1 LKKLFTNRL
10 FLLSVLILILIFRY
24 EIVFNSFL
32 LLIFFIKLLFTDYL
46 VASGQFSLNL
56 IDYFLSALLII
67 IVPLF
72 IIIKRSSFQFLNTGI
87 SFTSFTIILLLIVYV
102 FAPLITSSNPEFQ
115 KNINVTKLLPPF
127 SSVSEIRSV
136 KNSDESDT
144 YFLLKQKVIKN
155 SFDDN
160 VLFADSIKT
169 DSLFTYFQKG
179 QPYIFPLS
187 RAFHPEGKY
196 DISRKHFLL
205 GTDEFG
211 RDIFSRLVYGARIS
225 ITVGVFSV
233 MITFLLGSLLGFLAG
248 FYGGFIDS
256 SLNRISE
263 MLLSFPMI
271 FLIILIIAL
280 FGNSIISVIIVLG
293 FSGWMSLFKI
303 VRGEIIILKKKDYFL
318 TAKLLGVS
326 NFNLIFSEMLPVIS
340 ASVIVN
346 LIFQF
351 GNVILAESA
360 LSYLGLGTGG
370 AYPSWGGMI
379 ESGQSYITHAWWMIL
394 FPGLALFFTLFMT
407 NSLGNRIKIIFNPGL
422 KK

>member
-1 LKKLFTNRL
+1 
-10 FLLSVLILILIFRY
+10 LSVLILI
-24 EIVFNSFL
+24 IVFRWKVVFNTLAL
-32 LLIFFIKLLFTDYL
+32 LFCLIKLLFTDYS
-46 VASGQFSLNL
+46 VASGQFSFNL
-56 IDYFLSALLII
+56 FDYFLSALLII
-67 IVPLF
+67 IIPTV
-72 IIIKRSSFQFLNTGI
+72 IYIKRNAFHFLNTRI
-87 SFTSFTIILLLIVYV
+87 SFTSFTIFLLLIVYI
-102 FAPLITSSNPEFQ
+102 FAPLIASSHPEFQ
-115 KNINVTKLLPPF
+115 KNISVTKLLPPL
-127 SSVSEIRSV
+127 SSVNEIYSLTN
-136 KNSDESDT
+136 KDESGA

-155 SFDDN
+155 SYDDRI
-160 VLFADSIKT
+160 LFADSIRT
-169 DSLFTYFQKG
+169 DSLLIYYQKG
-179 QPYIFPLS
+179 ESHSLALS
-187 RAFHPEGKY
+187 HAFHPEGEFE
-196 DISRKHFLL
+196 ISRKHFLL

-211 RDIFSRLVYGARIS
+211 RDIFSRLIYGARIS
-225 ITVGVFSV
+225 LTIGILSV
-233 MITFLLGSLLGFLAG
+233 LVTFILGSLLGFFAG
-248 FYGGFIDS
+248 FTGGFIDS
-256 SLNRISE
+256 LLNRISE
-263 MLLSFPMI
+263 MFLSFPMI

-303 VRGEIIILKKKDYFL
+303 VRGEIITLKEKDYFL

-326 NFNLIFSEMLPVIS
+326 NFNLVFSEMLPVIS

-370 AYPSWGGMI
+370 IYPSWGGMI

>member
-1 LKKLFTNRL
+1 LKKLITNRI
-10 FLLSVLILILIFRY
+10 FLLSILILILVFRW
-24 EIVFNSFL
+24 EVVFDSFL
-32 LLIFFIKLLFTDYL
+32 LFFFFIKLFFTDYS
-46 VASGQFSLNL
+46 VAIGQISFNL
-56 IDYFLSALLII
+56 FDYFLSALLIFLI
-67 IVPLF
+67 PLV
-72 IIIKRSSFQFLNTGI
+72 IIIKRNSFSILNVGI
-87 SFTSFTIILLLIVYV
+87 SFTSFTIILLLICYI

-115 KNINVTKLLPPF
+115 KNINVTKLLPPL
-127 SSVSEIRSV
+127 SSVNEIYSIM
-136 KNSDESDT
+136 NQGESGA
-144 YFLLKQKVIKN
+144 YFILKQKIIKN
-155 SFDDN
+155 SFNDR

-169 DSLFTYFQKG
+169 DSLLTYYQKG
-179 QPYIFPLS
+179 QPHFLSLS
-187 RAFHPEGKY
+187 RTFYPEGEFK
-196 DISRKHFLL
+196 ISRKHFFL

-225 ITVGVFSV
+225 ITIGILSV
-233 MITFLLGSLLGFLAG
+233 LITFLLGSLLGFFAG
-248 FYGGFIDS
+248 FTGGILDS
-256 SLNRISE
+256 FLNRISE
-263 MLLSFPMI
+263 MLLSFPII
-271 FLIILIIAL
+271 FLIILIISL
-280 FGNSIISVIIVLG
+280 FGNSIVSIIIVLG

-303 VRGEIIILKKKDYFL
+303 VRGEIISLKEKDYFL
-318 TAKLLGVS
+318 TARLLGVS
-326 NFNLIFSEMLPVIS
+326 NLNLIFSEMLPVIS

-370 AYPSWGGMI
+370 VYPSWGGMI